1 MKKLR
6 EISLLVGH
14 LFIIEQLLFTVER
27 LILILVEKGWDWLN
41 IADVVTGAIGV
52 SIGRAIFMIIPLIFI
67 YVIVLENIHLQR
79 LVNLALLN
87 IIANAIVMLILSLT
101 LLEGVMETLGAQL
114 VLVFSFL
121 SPFILSI
128 VPVFNES
135 VKAVTGIGSDI
146 VG

>member
-27 LILILVEKGWDWLN
+27 LILILVKKGWDWLN

-52 SIGRAIFMIIPLIFI
+52 SIGRAMFMIIPLIFI

-79 LVNLALLN
+79 LVSLALLN